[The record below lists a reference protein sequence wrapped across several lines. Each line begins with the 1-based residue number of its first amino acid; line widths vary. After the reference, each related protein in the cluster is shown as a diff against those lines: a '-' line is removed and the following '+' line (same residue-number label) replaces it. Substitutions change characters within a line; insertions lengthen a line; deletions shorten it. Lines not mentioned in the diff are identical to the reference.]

1 MKKVLF
7 LLIISYACAIAA
19 NHAVKEHYP
28 AELREDIRVVPNK
41 EIIKLLSLDHC
52 GFAADILFIKVNL
65 HSGSLMWKPLKF
77 VFDSDWSYGIMNLVT
92 DLDPKYF
99 TAYLFSAMGLI
110 HNFDDV
116 KRAKP
121 IIEKGIQ
128 VFPDSWELPFWI
140 GYDYY
145 VYFND
150 YHIASQYL
158 WKASQ
163 KPDAPKSF
171 LSLMINALKEK
182 GDYKKALWALKSMHD
197 ETDDKNLKL
206 IYAKK
211 IVQLENMIFLQQAV
225 SIFKEHKKRYPRS
238 LDEMVR
244 VNLLKDIPE
253 DPFQMSYRLDPDT
266 GKVSINKEKNTRKVM
281 DSQ

>member
-1 MKKVLF
+1 MKKILI
-7 LLIISYACAIAA
+7 LLVISYICAVSA
-19 NHAVKEHYP
+19 NHAVKKLYP
-28 AELREDIRVVPNK
+28 AKLREEIRVIPNK
-41 EIIKLLSLDHC
+41 KMVKLLALGHD

-77 VFDSDWSYGIMNLVT
+77 VFDSNWSYGIMDLIT

-121 IIEKGIQ
+121 IVEKGIR

-145 VYFND
+145 VYFSD
-150 YHIASQYL
+150 YHTASEYL
-158 WKASQ
+158 WSASQ
-163 KPDAPKSF
+163 KPGAPKSF
-171 LSLMINALKEK
+171 LSLMFNALKEK
-182 GDYKKALWALKSMHD
+182 GDYRKALWALKSLH
-197 ETDDKNLKL
+197 EKEDDKNIKL

-211 IVQLENMIFLQQAV
+211 IIQLENLLTLQKAV
-225 SIFKEHKKRYPRS
+225 RIFKKHRNRLPDS

-244 VNLLKDIPE
+244 VKLLKKIPE
-253 DPFQMSYRLDPDT
+253 DPFDMTYKLDSKT
-266 GKVSINKEKNTRKVM
+266 GRVMINRTKTGA
-281 DSQ
+281 